1 MMDHDI
7 PEDVLNSDIIYCVSE
22 YVRNIEHRQILLDW
36 WFHGYTL
43 EGLSEKY
50 HRSVTGIKSIVYGTG
65 DKILLRA
72 SKKTKC

>member
-1 MMDHDI
+1 MTAHDI
-7 PEDVLNSDIIYCVSE
+7 PDDVLNSDIIYCVSE
-22 YVRNIEHRQILLDW
+22 YVRNVEHREILLDW

-43 EGLSEKY
+43 ENLAEKY

-72 SKKTKC
+72 MKRK

>member
-1 MMDHDI
+1 MTAHDI
-7 PEDVLNSDIIYCVSE
+7 PDDVLNSDIIYCVSE

-72 SKKTKC
+72 MKRK

>member
-1 MMDHDI
+1 MTDHDI

-65 DKILLRA
+65 DKILIRA
-72 SKKTKC
+72 MKRK

>member
-1 MMDHDI
+1 MTAHDI
-7 PEDVLNSDIIYCVSE
+7 PDDVLNSDIIYCVSE

-36 WFHGYTL
+36 WFLGYTL

-65 DKILLRA
+65 DKILIRA
-72 SKKTKC
+72 SKK